1 MVQATSPGKVR
12 KHDQLTRQLRAK
24 IVSGH
29 YRPGERMPTWD
40 VLGREHKVSRT
51 TLLLAVASL
60 KEEGFVEASRGSG
73 TFVAER
79 PPHLST
85 YALVLPQSHTAM
97 RWPAFLDTLTH
108 EARTMGRHID
118 KTFETFEGL
127 VRPSTSETYRDLVAR
142 VESHHFAGM
151 IFVWPQAELA
161 DAPLLTFPGVR
172 RSYIMAPE
180 GFGPQVQ
187 PDYDSFVQR
196 SVQRLAE
203 LGRRRIAV
211 IDQPGKNNRFVKPAE
226 DAGLEIRHCWRLSYP
241 TMPDCGA
248 LVPITELLFDGAR
261 TSCPDG
267 LIVVDESHVEQV
279 LLGLS
284 MAGMRVGED
293 VDVVAQCSYPIAK
306 SHALP
311 IHWLG
316 FDARKMLRM
325 AVDFLES
332 PPETQDAPTCVYLP
346 AEFED
351 ELAPSA

>member
-1 MVQATSPGKVR
+1 MRSM
-12 KHDQLTRQLRAK
+12 
-24 IVSGH
+24 IVSGQ

-40 VLGREHKVSRT
+40 VLGRQHKVSRT
-51 TLLLAVASL
+51 TLMRAVESL
-60 KEEGFVEASRGSG
+60 KQEGFVESCRGSG

-97 RWPAFLDTLTH
+97 RWPAFLETLTR
-108 EARTMGRHID
+108 EANAAAKGIG
-118 KTFETFEGL
+118 KIFETFEGI
-127 VRPSTSETYRDLVAR
+127 VRPSSSAVYGELVAR

-161 DAPLLTFPGVR
+161 DSPLLTFPGVR
-172 RSYIMAPE
+172 RAYIMAPE
-180 GFGPQVQ
+180 DFGPQVQ
-187 PDYDSFVQR
+187 PDYGAFVRR
-196 SVQRLAE
+196 SVLRLAD

-211 IDQPGKNNRFVKPAE
+211 IDQPRKGDRFVRPIQE
-226 DAGLEIRHCWRLSYP
+226 SGLEIRHCWRLSYP
-241 TMPDCGA
+241 PLPDSGA

-261 TSCPDG
+261 NSCPDG
-267 LIVVDESHVEQV
+267 LIVADESHVEQV

-293 VDVVAQCSYPIAK
+293 VDVVAQCSYPLTKAK
-306 SHALP
+306 ALP

-316 FDARKMLRM
+316 FDARKMLQM
-325 AVDFLES
+325 ALEFLES
-332 PPETQDAPTCVYLP
+332 PPEAAEEPVCIYLP

-351 ELAPSA
+351 ELTNPQSVALEDPQRF